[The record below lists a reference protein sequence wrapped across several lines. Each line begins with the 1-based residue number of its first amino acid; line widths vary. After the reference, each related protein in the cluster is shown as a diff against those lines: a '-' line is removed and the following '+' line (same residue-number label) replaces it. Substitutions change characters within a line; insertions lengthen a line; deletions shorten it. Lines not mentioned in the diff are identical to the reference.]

1 MSDKIALSKDE
12 VDFLKEMVNIGVGN
26 AVTALSQLLR
36 CSVDVKVPAVY
47 SLTLTTVSTILDD
60 PALPV
65 VCIKMDMVGNVR
77 GEVFF
82 IVSEKDKNA
91 LVRAAEKAMF
101 GAAKAGALDLSVLEE
116 IGNILAGVYLTA
128 IHDFCKLNIYHTVPS
143 LRTDMLQSL
152 LDELL
157 VNMGRQAESF
167 IVVESE
173 FTIAIE
179 SEIFAHGERIRTFLL
194 MIPSVESV
202 KALVDSIKG
211 AMPK

>member
-1 MSDKIALSKDE
+1 MADKTVLSKDE

-26 AVTALSQLLR
+26 AVTALSQLLHYP
-36 CSVDVKVPAVY
+36 VDLKVPAVY
-47 SLTLTTVSTILDD
+47 SLTLTTVSSILDE

-65 VCIKMDMVGNVR
+65 VCVKMDMVGSVN

-82 IVSEKDKNA
+82 IVSEKDKDV

-101 GAAKAGALDLSVLEE
+101 GAVKKGALDLSVLEE
-116 IGNILAGVYLTA
+116 IGNIMAGVYLTA

-157 VNMGRQAESF
+157 INMGRQAESF

-179 SEIFAHGERIRTFLL
+179 SEIAVQGEKIRTFLL

-202 KALVDSIKG
+202 KKLVDSVKG
-211 AMPK
+211 AMPR

>member
-26 AVTALSQLLR
+26 AVTALSQLLH
-36 CSVDVKVPAVY
+36 CPIDVKVPAVY
-47 SLTLTTVSTILDD
+47 SLTLITVSEILED

-65 VCIKMDMVGNVR
+65 VCVKMGMVGHVR
-77 GEVFF
+77 GEIFF
-82 IVSEKDKNA
+82 IVSEKDKDA

-101 GAAKAGALDLSVLEE
+101 GAAKKGALDLSVLEE
-116 IGNILAGVYLTA
+116 IGNIMAGVYLTA

-143 LRTDMLQSL
+143 LKTDMLQSL

-179 SEIFAHGERIRTFLL
+179 SQIAVQGESIRTFLL

-202 KALVDSIKG
+202 KTLVDSVKG